1 MMDESAAD
9 TGEPQSTIHEIRLEL
24 FERERELFE
33 RQPRRTKPQ
42 SLVHEKVDD
51 TWLDAVLAGVLARND
66 LLGGGDA
73 ARDNFAAAG
82 GWDSDNFADA
92 PAAAAVWNPPLPTP
106 PRVSSLK
113 EYEVRAL
120 AAAASSTPC
129 FSALAAASSPA
140 RRAALKTMFRA
151 DRAQLGV
158 LEPPQVEHV
167 LRSWDRAAAEGRDD
181 YWTRCE
187 RDAAPLGAPPPR
199 RQGAR
204 TPRRPHRRRRGRRRP
219 RRSGGGATARS
230 SCAATS
236 TARARLTST
245 SSSSCARCT

>member
-1 MMDESAAD
+1 MLPRAVNAWARHMIDESSAD
-9 TGEPQSTIHEIRLEL
+9 AGEPQSTIHEIRLEL

-33 RQPRRTKPQ
+33 RSPHRAKAQA
-42 SLVHEKVDD
+42 VDD
-51 TWLDAVLAGVLARND
+51 TWLDAVLAGVLARHN

-82 GWDSDNFADA
+82 GWDKDSFAA
-92 PAAAAVWNPPLPTP
+92 TAAAPLFHAPLPTP

-187 RDAAPLGAPPPR
+187 RDAAPLG
-199 RQGAR
+199 
-204 TPRRPHRRRRGRRRP
+204 
-219 RRSGGGATARS
+219 
-230 SCAATS
+230 CAAAPRKS
-236 TARARLTST
+236 CQHPLTS
-245 SSSSCARCT
+245 